1 MSMKHIIQFR
11 ISKGEDGYYVAEGLD
26 IPAVTQAKTLDK
38 LAKNIQ
44 KGSHIKLKRI
54 NVSGIKQVLAI
65 PNHKEIDRGT
75 LKAIINQ
82 ASQYIPEAELRKF
95 FYN

>member
-1 MSMKHIIQFR
+1 MPKLR
-11 ISKGEDGYYVAEGLD
+11 VISGKETVKIFEDLGFMVD
-26 IPAVTQAKTLDK
+26 V
-38 LAKNIQ
+38 Q